1 MPDTPSSPIRQKLR
15 ETWASEWLFVVG
27 AALVILAFVQS
38 IYRSWPTLDPLL
50 TSAQIGVGL
59 LLIVACERLRVL
71 LVAAREIVESLTDR
85 NQESSLEP
93 KKGETGPETRMP
105 L

>member
-1 MPDTPSSPIRQKLR
+1 MPDAPPPTRRRLR

-50 TSAQIGVGL
+50 TSAQIGVGM
-59 LLIVACERLRVL
+59 LLIVICERLRVL
-71 LVAAREIVESLTDR
+71 LAAANEIAEGLTK
-85 NQESSLEP
+85 L
-93 KKGETGPETRMP
+93 KPEENSRP
-105 L
+105 G